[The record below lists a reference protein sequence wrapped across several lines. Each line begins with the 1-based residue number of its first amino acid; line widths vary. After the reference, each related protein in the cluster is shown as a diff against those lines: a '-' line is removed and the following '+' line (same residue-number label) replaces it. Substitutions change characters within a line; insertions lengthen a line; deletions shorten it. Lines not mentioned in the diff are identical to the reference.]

1 MKQTMKAVVV
11 KAPMDFGISD
21 VPLPQ
26 CPDEGILLKVYACG
40 LCGSDLRTLRFGHS
54 EVTFPWIIGHEISGE
69 VIQVGPACR
78 AKWKEGDILCVGP
91 VVYCGDC
98 EFCINGKF
106 EYCENHREI
115 AQVWPGGFAEYV
127 AIPPESV
134 KFGTIQ
140 QVPANLDPAI
150 AAVAE
155 PISSCIHAQERAQVG
170 LGDSVVVIGV
180 GPIGCV
186 HINLAK
192 VRGADRIIAA
202 DINESRL
209 ELARDY
215 QPDHL
220 INAAKTDLVK
230 EVRRITNGRG
240 ADVVIT
246 ANPSPTAQIQAVEM
260 AKKTGRIL
268 LFGGLPAD
276 QACPGV
282 NMNIVHYNALHLI
295 GATTFGPR
303 HYAAAVRLLASGRIS
318 GEKFVTHRFAL
329 ADFKEGVKQA
339 MEGRVRK
346 AVFLP

>member
-1 MKQTMKAVVV
+1 MKRIMKAVVV
-11 KAPMDFGISD
+11 KAPMNFDIEQ
-21 VPLPQ
+21 VPIPF
-26 CPDEGILLKVYACG
+26 CPPEGILLKVHACG
-40 LCGSDLRTLRFGHS
+40 LCGSDLRTLRFGHPD
-54 EVTFPWIIGHEISGE
+54 VKFPWIIGHEISGAVVE
-69 VIQVGPACR
+69 VGPACR
-78 AKWKEGDILCVGP
+78 AKWKTGDTLCVGP
-91 VVYCGDC
+91 VVYCGSC

-106 EYCENHREI
+106 EFCENHREI

-134 KFGTIQ
+134 NFGTIQ
-140 QVPANLDPAI
+140 LVPKNLDPAI

-170 LGDSVVVIGV
+170 LGDTVVVIGV

-192 VRGADRIIAA
+192 VRGADKIIAA

-209 ELARDY
+209 ELVKDY
-215 QPDHL
+215 EPDYI

-230 EVRRITNGRG
+230 EVRHLTHGKG
-240 ADVVIT
+240 ADVIVT
-246 ANPSPTAQIQAVEM
+246 ANPSPVTQIQAVEM
-260 AKKTGRIL
+260 AKKAGRIL

-276 QACPGV
+276 QACPQV

-303 HYAAAVRLLASGRIS
+303 HYATAVKLLASGRIS
-318 GEKFVTHRFAL
+318 GEKFLTHRFAL
-329 ADFKEGVKQA
+329 TDFKEGVKQA
-339 MEGRVRK
+339 MEGKVRK